1 MTKEEARNKLK
12 KLGYTV
18 VDDNSVV
25 TVLIAPG
32 TSMKNTIK
40 TIKDLLDDWGYSAS
54 FAIRQHK
61 GADDFVKT
69 SEDDSEDIDMS
80 DENMENL
87 DIVDGDDVIT
97 DSVRANKGESMEDS
111 TSGDEDEPI
120 KATRK
125 NKSKTTS
132 KKKTA
137 SDEPVFMTKDTSGDL
152 GEDEYYDDEDSDM
165 LLTEDSIQFSL
176 EDFGLDF

>member
-1 MTKEEARNKLK
+1 MTKEEAKNKLR

-40 TIKDLLDDWGYSAS
+40 TIKEMLYDWGYNAS

-61 GADDFVKT
+61 GADEVAGD
-69 SEDDSEDIDMS
+69 SLDDVDSMVDDESVADSVSDDERIDEESVGDESADDESVNDSPS
-80 DENMENL
+80 DEE
-87 DIVDGDDVIT
+87 T
-97 DSVRANKGESMEDS
+97 SV
-111 TSGDEDEPI
+111 
-120 KATRK
+120 K
-125 NKSKTTS
+125 NDK
-132 KKKTA
+132 KKKTKAKTKKSNA
-137 SDEPVFMTKDTSGDL
+137 SDDEASFITVDTSGDL
-152 GEDEYYDDEDSDM
+152 GDDEYYDEEDSDM
-165 LLTEDSIQFSL
+165 LLTEESIQFSL